1 MPDALFAEPRLAAI
15 YDALEGE
22 RPDLEAYAALVDAL
36 GARSVLDIG
45 CGTGTFACL
54 LASRGLEVTGADPAA
69 ASLDVARRK
78 PGADWARWP
87 GTREFSFT
95 ERSVVSRPEPRRL
108 LRPSSSGRGSLSL
121 RLEAGIARQRVG

>member
-22 RPDLEAYAALVDAL
+22 RPDLEAYAALVDEL

-78 PGADWARWP
+78 PGADWARWALVDAA
-87 GTREFSFT
+87 S
-95 ERSVVSRPEPRRL
+95 L
-108 LRPSSSGRGSLSL
+108 PSGH
-121 RLEAGIARQRVG
+121 ADIATMT